1 MQIENRKKTNLEK
14 NEQLLTVA
22 DGLRSWLSNTSR
34 KNVKCGM
41 FIKFSSLNKNE
52 SFSTSSILS
61 KITILIVVIESRTEL
76 DRLHFLVKLKIR
88 AEKRD
93 IAPQ

>member
-1 MQIENRKKTNLEK
+1 MQIENRKKTYLEK
-14 NEQLLTVA
+14 NEQFLTIA
-22 DGLRSWLSNTSR
+22 GGLRSWLFNTSR
-34 KNVKCGM
+34 KNGKCGM
-41 FIKFSSLNKNE
+41 FINFSSLNKYE
-52 SFSTSSILS
+52 SFSISSILS
-61 KITILIVVIESRTEL
+61 KITIFIVVIESRTEL